1 MKLKKEYIVLALV
14 IIALAA
20 YLGFRKTDRTHYRLP
35 AIGEALQ
42 ADMTKVEI
50 TRNGK
55 TTALAKKDGRWV
67 IEAGEF
73 PVDPQKISDMLA
85 AMEKLSLSAR
95 ISESK
100 NYERY
105 ELGDEQKIGVKVW
118 AVNAVKREMEIGST
132 ASTFRHTHVR
142 LAGDDIVYQAQGN
155 LRAKFDVTEDG
166 LRDKTVIA
174 FDMESVVKLTIRK
187 DGKTVVVS
195 RKEGAPQAGEKEK
208 EKKALPSGGAATE
221 KAEPIWEDGA
231 GKRADAADIR
241 RVLTAISGLKC
252 QEFIKGLKKE
262 DLRQPI
268 IEIVINDKTEHRLVV
283 FAKTDKAAKSHP
295 AFSSGSDY
303 PFLLADHQLPDLG
316 TFLKS

>member
-20 YLGFRKTDRTHYRLP
+20 YLGLRKTDRTHYRLP

-50 TRNGK
+50 TKNGK
-55 TTALAKKDGRWV
+55 AISLIKKNGKWV

-73 PVDPQKISDMLA
+73 PVDPQKIGDMLA

-118 AVNAVKREMEIGST
+118 AGNAVKREMEIGST

-166 LRDKTVIA
+166 LRDKTVLA

-195 RKEGAPQAGEKEK
+195 RKEGAAQEGEKEK
-208 EKKALPSGGAATE
+208 KTSPSGGAATE

-231 GKRADAADIR
+231 GKRADAANIR
-241 RVLTAISGLKC
+241 RVLTALSGLKY

-262 DLRQPI
+262 DLKQPVM
-268 IEIVINDKTEHRLVV
+268 EIVINDKTEHHLVV

-295 AFSSGSDY
+295 ALSSGSDY

-316 TFLKS
+316 KFLKR